1 MADALSN
8 ATPRRGFVG
17 RLLAGA
23 AAAAGGALLG
33 RDLGAQQRAVAPAGA
48 AAGRPVSAAWDMSWV
63 DRITG
68 THRQVFDSPEI
79 ADGTVLHQARTW
91 MSDYAEVYGV
101 KPAQMSGVVVIRHAA
116 IPMVLNDAL
125 WNELDLG
132 RTLAKPNGD
141 SPPMTPT
148 ILKDPSTGEPARQ
161 NPFLTS
167 SLKGGARHALIWPD
181 GGFDSLMERGV
192 IVLACNLALRR
203 AVGLVVSHDGV
214 DATAARAKVMANLLP
229 GVIVMPS
236 GIFAVTRAQE
246 AGCNFLQV

>member
-1 MADALSN
+1 MTDSPDAPS
-8 ATPRRGFVG
+8 PRRTFLGKV
-17 RLLAGA
+17 AGTA
-23 AAAAGGALLG
+23 AVLAAGSVLPVEL
-33 RDLGAQQRAVAPAGA
+33 RAAVPRSATRAAPPGD
-48 AAGRPVSAAWDMSWV
+48 WDMSWV

-68 THRQVFDSPEI
+68 THRQVFDAPEI

-91 MSDYAEVYGV
+91 MSDYAEVYGA

-148 ILKDPSTGEPARQ
+148 VLKDPSTGEPARR

-167 SLKGGARHALIWPD
+167 SLKDGARHALIWPD
-181 GGFDSLMERGV
+181 GGFDALMERGV

-203 AVGLVVSHDGV
+203 AVGLVSSHDGV
-214 DATAARAKVMANLLP
+214 DATVARAKVMANLLP